1 MKRTLTEVL
10 KENLYIAVTLFL
22 LSFVLPGYAQNN
34 EKNRKHHNV
43 TFGVEFGSDLLFGE
57 TIKPDKVRESKSS
70 YYLFDD
76 YDFYCGLLWDYQ
88 TINITY
94 LGIKSE
100 MFFAKN
106 RLGLASGIRLSR
118 YSTSLDSDRDY
129 FLWNLQQDE
138 TNTEYVRIRKITQN
152 SFYVG
157 IPFEVKFFPNKREM
171 PAQFYVKT
179 GAAFNYRINTINKII
194 FHNPSMNFYDET
206 ISNYTN
212 RNLTDFNAYLFLGCG
227 LKIGRF
233 SADKKRYAPI
243 MNIEIHAVN
252 VMFTEA
258 ASSFINTTSGFGLQ
272 LSVQIPLGKT
282 VAIGARN

>member
-1 MKRTLTEVL
+1 MK
-10 KENLYIAVTLFL
+10 KILYIAVTFFL
-22 LSFVLPGYAQNN
+22 LSSVLPGYAQNI
-34 EKNRKHHNV
+34 EKRKKHHNV
-43 TFGVEFGSDLLFGE
+43 ALGIEFGSDLLFGE

-76 YDFYCGLLWDYQ
+76 YDYYCGLLWDYK

-94 LGIKSE
+94 LGLKAE
-100 MFFAKN
+100 MFSAKN
-106 RLGLASGIRLSR
+106 RLGLSTGIRVSR

-129 FLWNLQQDE
+129 FLWNLQEDE

-152 SFYVG
+152 SFYAGV
-157 IPFEVKFFPNKREM
+157 PFEIKYFINKREK

-179 GAAFNYRINTINKII
+179 GATFNYRINTINKID
-194 FHNPSMNFYDET
+194 FHNRSMEVHDKT
-206 ISNYTN
+206 ISDYTN
-212 RNLTDFNAYLFLGCG
+212 RNLEDFNGYLFLGCG

-252 VMFTEA
+252 VMFEEEG
-258 ASSFINTTSGFGLQ
+258 SSFIRTTSGFGLQ
-272 LSVQIPLGKT
+272 ITAQIPLGKT